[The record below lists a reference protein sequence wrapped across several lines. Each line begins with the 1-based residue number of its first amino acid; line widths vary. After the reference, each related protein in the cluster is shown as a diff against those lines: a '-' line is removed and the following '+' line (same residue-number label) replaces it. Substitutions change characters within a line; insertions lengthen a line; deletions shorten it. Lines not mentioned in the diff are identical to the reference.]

1 MTDNR
6 SLPEPGTLLVG
17 KYRVER
23 LLGKGGMGAVFAAQ
37 HELLGQRVAV
47 KLLLSD
53 VANTPEGLQRF
64 LNEARAAARLDSEH
78 VARVMDVGT
87 LDTGL
92 PYMVLEYLEGGD
104 LSQALEARK
113 QLPFHEVVDHML
125 QACEALAQAHAAGIV
140 HRDLKPSNLY
150 LARRQDGSSRVKVL
164 DFGISKISDH
174 SMTPKALTSTSAML
188 GTPYYM
194 SPEQF
199 VTPKTVDSR
208 TDIWQLGVIMFEL
221 LAGHPP
227 FGGETLGQLMYAI
240 MNGPLPS
247 LQERRPD
254 LPPGLEPAILRCLER
269 DVGRRYA
276 NVAEL
281 AQAIAPFGTG
291 TQNMLVERMARTLG
305 VAPPFGAAPMALPG
319 APGPITGGGLRVQ
332 TGSGATPGVN
342 TAASWGQSSV
352 GTSPPQSSKVPIIVG
367 AAVVGVLTIAG
378 VVVLATRGHAHPAS
392 ATSPPASTLASTA
405 SAPPATPS
413 SVAAAPSDT
422 GSAVA
427 ALTAPADSTSAP
439 TAPATTEGGTK
450 PSGKPIPPAAGT
462 GTAKKTP
469 SGPATATTSR
479 TPDQMP
485 DNSRQ

>member
-1 MTDNR
+1 MTDER
-6 SLPEPGTLLVG
+6 SLPQPGTLLVG

-64 LNEARAAARLDSEH
+64 LNEARAAARLDSEY

-87 LDTGL
+87 LETGL

-104 LSQALEARK
+104 LSQALEQRGA
-113 QLPFHEVVDHML
+113 LPVHEVVDHML

-164 DFGISKISDH
+164 DFGISKVSDH

-199 VTPKTVDSR
+199 VTPKGVDAR

-221 LAGHPP
+221 LGGAPP

-240 MNGPLPS
+240 MNGPLPT
-247 LQERRPD
+247 LRDRRPD
-254 LPPGLEPAILRCLER
+254 LPPGLEPALLRCLER
-269 DVGRRYA
+269 DVSRRYA

-281 AQAIAPFGTG
+281 AEAIAPFGTG
-291 TQNMLVERMARTLG
+291 TQNLLIERMGRTLG
-305 VAPPFGAAPMALPG
+305 VRPGASAQMVAAAPARQ
-319 APGPITGGGLRVQ
+319 GPITGSGPHAPI
-332 TGSGATPGVN
+332 TGSGAVPGVN
-342 TAASWGQSSV
+342 TANSWGQGSTGAGPTASS
-352 GTSPPQSSKVPIIVG
+352 SSKAPVIIG
-367 AAVVGVLTIAG
+367 ASVFGLLTIAG
-378 VVVLATRGHAHPAS
+378 IGVLVTRGHGHPAAGTAASASVVASVAVTAAPPTPSASASAAPAPADTSSAAAGS
-392 ATSPPASTLASTA
+392 ATSA
-405 SAPPATPS
+405 
-413 SVAAAPSDT
+413 
-422 GSAVA
+422 
-427 ALTAPADSTSAP
+427 
-439 TAPATTEGGTK
+439 GTK
-450 PSGKPIPPAAGT
+450 PSPARPTPPVPGPA
-462 GTAKKTP
+462 TAKKTP
-469 SGPATATTSR
+469 VAPATTSR
-479 TPDQMP
+479 PDQMP